1 MLIWFFMRFI
11 FFLYY
16 LKGKEEYNSV
26 HFKLVVTVSFTMKHT
41 FCSLDVRAKFIAK
54 LEYGSTYIYLRTYI
68 VLNENWKE
76 LISRVTWFYRI
87 VNEPFWFPWFKCSA
101 VGCVGLYS
109 DVSKVWNVN
118 FCGRHF
124 DKRDKMS
131 AWLKGLFC
139 SSVWCLWGY
148 YCRYNRSYGKS

>member
-16 LKGKEEYNSV
+16 LKRKEEYNSV
-26 HFKLVVTVSFTMKHT
+26 HFKLVVTVSFTMRHT

-54 LEYGSTYIYLRTYI
+54 LEYGSTYIYLRTYV

-87 VNEPFWFPWFKCSA
+87 VNEPFWFPWFKWRIHSGYWWLA
-101 VGCVGLYS
+101 TMVYYIRFDEKS
-109 DVSKVWNVN
+109 QFISKFLLNET
-118 FCGRHF
+118 FS
-124 DKRDKMS
+124 KKS
-131 AWLKGLFC
+131 LFGMPM
-139 SSVWCLWGY
+139 LLFHHQP
-148 YCRYNRSYGKS
+148 

>member
-1 MLIWFFMRFI
+1 MIFI

-26 HFKLVVTVSFTMKHT
+26 HFKLVVTVSFTVKHT

-87 VNEPFWFPWFKCSA
+87 VNEPF
-101 VGCVGLYS
+101 
-109 DVSKVWNVN
+109 
-118 FCGRHF
+118 
-124 DKRDKMS
+124 
-131 AWLKGLFC
+131 
-139 SSVWCLWGY
+139 
-148 YCRYNRSYGKS
+148 